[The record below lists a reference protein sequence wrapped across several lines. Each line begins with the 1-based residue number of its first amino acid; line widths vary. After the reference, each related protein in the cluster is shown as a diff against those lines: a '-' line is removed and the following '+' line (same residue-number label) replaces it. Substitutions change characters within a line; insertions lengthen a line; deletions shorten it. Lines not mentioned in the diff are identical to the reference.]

1 MRVEFPATVKLT
13 LFWPLDG
20 ELAVASHWVV
30 DEQLENLEDI
40 ATLLVIVGILVLA
53 YAAEIWPITLAI
65 LIFAIGSIAYIAYIA
80 YSRGWWPFGFRRKNK
95 KAVDPPD

>member
-1 MRVEFPATVKLT
+1 M
-13 LFWPLDG
+13 
-20 ELAVASHWVV
+20 

-40 ATLLVIVGILVLA
+40 ATLLVIVGFLVLA